1 MLTEV
6 ALEFIIV
13 VAAII
18 LMFVFLST
26 SIVLLLGNDR
36 LWRKSEATYNAGIVF
51 LLLFIAMVVVAALM
65 YMFYPQYF
73 IKVVRSLFFL

>member
-26 SIVLLLGNDR
+26 SLVLLLGNDR